1 MPDLSVFMMKAFQ
14 ITVMDL
20 VLSGDNIGVI
30 ALATRNLPPKHA
42 KFASFIGIFAAML
55 LRIVFA
61 CFLVYILA
69 IQWLPIRLIGGL
81 LLVKITYD
89 FIKPE
94 SSEENKP
101 KLNEECAVESTIE
114 DTNMHT
120 SNKFMTAVFSI
131 VVADITMSLD
141 NVLAIASLA
150 DGSIVLIIL
159 GLILNV
165 PIIFFG
171 SQLVA
176 KLMNKYPIVTY
187 IGAAI
192 LAHTAFKMIFEDRLT
207 INLLAP
213 VVVQI
218 ISYGAA
224 LLTIIYGIYIVK
236 KQQSP
241 VNS

>member
-1 MPDLSVFMMKAFQ
+1 MPDLSLFMMKALQ
-14 ITVMDL
+14 ITIMNL

-42 KFASFIGIFAAML
+42 KSASFIGIFAAMM
-55 LRIVFA
+55 LRILFT

-69 IQWLPIRLIGGL
+69 IQWLPIRLVGGL

-94 SSEENKP
+94 VSEENKVQ
-101 KLNEECAVESTIE
+101 LNEECAVESNIE
-114 DTNMHT
+114 ENNVHA
-120 SNKFMTAVFSI
+120 SKKFTKAVFSI
-131 VVADITMSLD
+131 IAADITMSLD

-150 DGSIVLIIL
+150 DGSMILIIF

-192 LAHTAFKMIFEDRLT
+192 LAHTSFKMIFEDRLT
-207 INLLAP
+207 INLVAP